1 MQSYVLN
8 VGLYMFFLIKL
19 LYIYLV
25 QQDDNKMNLLR
36 YRRMKKLDLIVVLLC

>member
-1 MQSYVLN
+1 
-8 VGLYMFFLIKL
+8 MFFLIKL

-36 YRRMKKLDLIVVLLC
+36 YRRMKKLDLIVVLFC